1 MINWKKPFGML
12 RKTSGTTG
20 HSASRAKHPVA
31 ARTATKRHKTMKATF
46 FKTLLD
52 AFPADTSLMG
62 NTPTEIMLDDRSCTL
77 GFKAD
82 GLYLDGLKYIITAQD
97 QGPDMPLSIL
107 RATRIGK
114 HLVLDVGAWGE
125 KDSLELDQERTA
137 TLLWSLLQG
146 KSYTDTAKNGMTIEI
161 ARQLY

>member
-1 MINWKKPFGML
+1 MINWKKPFGIL

-20 HSASRAKHPVA
+20 HNTTRAKHPVA
-31 ARTATKRHKTMKATF
+31 ARTATKRQKTMKATF
-46 FKTLLD
+46 FKTFLD
-52 AFPADTSLMG
+52 AFPADTNLMG
-62 NTPTEIMLDDRSCTL
+62 NTPTEITLDDRSCTL

-107 RATRIGK
+107 RAIRIGK
-114 HLVLDVGAWGE
+114 HLLLEVGAWGE
-125 KDSLELDQERTA
+125 QDTLELDPERAA
-137 TLLWSLLQG
+137 TLVRSLLQG
-146 KSYTDTAKNGMTIEI
+146 KSHTDTAKNGMTIEI